1 MKNLLKLR
9 KNAGLSQQ
17 ALADRF
23 HLSQQTIYKYE
34 NGHAEPDIET
44 LKQLA
49 IFFGVTVDYLIG
61 QEDTNDD
68 LQLDYTVDEKEI
80 ISKYRKLSPSVR
92 LAISSFLNDL
102 TKE

>member
-49 IFFGVTVDYLIG
+49 AFFNVTVDYLIG
-61 QEDTNDD
+61 QEDTSDEI
-68 LQLDYTVDEKEI
+68 QLDYTVDEKEI
-80 ISKYRKLSPSVR
+80 ITMFRKLTPNVR
-92 LAISSFLNDL
+92 LAIASFLNDL